1 MQLEEALRVAEVDLT
16 LVALREAELLDRAD
30 ALADEHRPAFGI
42 ERTVAREDD
51 ALDAE
56 ERDAAGERR
65 RGAAEHG
72 VAVEQLEVLDRGA
85 LEALQYLGLVGSR
98 YGCGS
103 GLCGAC
109 YVLIDG
115 RPMASCDLPVS
126 FAVGKQ
132 ITTVEG
138 LAAKGE
144 LHAVQRAL
152 IAEQAAQCGYCM
164 SGIAVSAAALLAANK
179 RPTEAQVRA
188 ALDKHLCRC
197 GSHNRVVKAVL
208 RAAHE

>member
-1 MQLEEALRVAEVDLT
+1 MNLTVNGTTRAVQAKPDTPLLYVLRND
-16 LVALREAELLDRAD
+16 
-30 ALADEHRPAFGI
+30 
-42 ERTVAREDD
+42 
-51 ALDAE
+51 
-56 ERDAAGERR
+56 
-65 RGAAEHG
+65 
-72 VAVEQLEVLDRGA
+72 
-85 LEALQYLGLVGSR
+85 LGLVGSR

-103 GLCGAC
+103 GQCGAC

-138 LAAKGE
+138 LGRLVANEGD
-144 LHAVQRAL
+144 LHPVQKAL
-152 IAEQAAQCGYCM
+152 IAEQAAQCAYCM
-164 SGIAVSAAALLAANK
+164 SGIAISAAALLAANK
-179 RPTEAQVRA
+179 RPTEAEVRA

-197 GSHNRVVKAVL
+197 GSHNRVVKAVM

>member
-1 MQLEEALRVAEVDLT
+1 MNLTVNSTARAVAAKPDTPLLYVLRND
-16 LVALREAELLDRAD
+16 
-30 ALADEHRPAFGI
+30 
-42 ERTVAREDD
+42 
-51 ALDAE
+51 
-56 ERDAAGERR
+56 
-65 RGAAEHG
+65 
-72 VAVEQLEVLDRGA
+72 
-85 LEALQYLGLVGSR
+85 LGLVGSR

-103 GLCGAC
+103 GQCGAC

-138 LAAKGE
+138 LGADGE
-144 LHAVQRAL
+144 LHPVQRAL

-164 SGIAVSAAALLAANK
+164 SGIAISAAALLSSNK
-179 RPTEAQVRA
+179 RPTESEVRA

-197 GSHNRVVKAVL
+197 GSHNRVVRAVL

>member
-1 MQLEEALRVAEVDLT
+1 MNVTVNGTA
-16 LVALREAELLDRAD
+16 
-30 ALADEHRPAFGI
+30 
-42 ERTVAREDD
+42 RTVAAKPDTP
-51 ALDAE
+51 L
-56 ERDAAGERR
+56 
-65 RGAAEHG
+65 
-72 VAVEQLEVLDRGA
+72 LYVLRND
-85 LEALQYLGLVGSR
+85 LGLVGSR

-103 GLCGAC
+103 GQCGAC

-138 LAAKGE
+138 LGADGQ
-144 LHAVQRAL
+144 LHPVQRAL
-152 IAEQAAQCGYCM
+152 ISEQAAQCGYCM
-164 SGIAVSAAALLAANK
+164 SGIAISAAALLSSNRK
-179 RPTEAQVRA
+179 PTESEVRA

-208 RAAHE
+208 KAAHE

>member
-1 MQLEEALRVAEVDLT
+1 MNVTVNGATREVVAKPDTPLLYVLRND
-16 LVALREAELLDRAD
+16 
-30 ALADEHRPAFGI
+30 F
-42 ERTVAREDD
+42 
-51 ALDAE
+51 
-56 ERDAAGERR
+56 
-65 RGAAEHG
+65 
-72 VAVEQLEVLDRGA
+72 
-85 LEALQYLGLVGSR
+85 GLVGSR
-98 YGCGS
+98 FGCGS
-103 GLCGAC
+103 GQCGAC
-109 YVLIDG
+109 YVLLDG

-126 FAVGKQ
+126 FAAGKQ
-132 ITTVEG
+132 VTTVEG
-138 LAAKGE
+138 LGANGA

-197 GSHNRVVKAVL
+197 GSHNRVVKALL